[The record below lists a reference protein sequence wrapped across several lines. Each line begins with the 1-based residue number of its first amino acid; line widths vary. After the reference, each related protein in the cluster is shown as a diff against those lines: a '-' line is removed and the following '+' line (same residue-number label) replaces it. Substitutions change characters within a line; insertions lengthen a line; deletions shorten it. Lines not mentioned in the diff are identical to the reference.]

1 MWIKRIL
8 LFLVLFQIFLVLSG
22 PMVYLVC
29 KFGDQSFCQGLQESY
44 GPDMEAF
51 SISLETAIFA
61 GVFQGIVWIAATLV
75 LLWALKRRKPWFLAV
90 AFIYTI
96 VFLIYSLRESV
107 LSIDIISATVLTAE
121 ENQEK

>member
-1 MWIKRIL
+1 
-8 LFLVLFQIFLVLSG
+8 LSG
-22 PMVYLVC
+22 
-29 KFGDQSFCQGLQESY
+29 F
-44 GPDMEAF
+44 
-51 SISLETAIFA
+51 ETAIFA

-107 LSIDIISATVLTAE
+107 LSIDIISATVLLILLFKNRKSLSFTAE